1 MYVYV
6 YVILY
11 VYVYVYKFSNPL
23 PGLSSLYHAL
33 SWLYPLPIPTS
44 DTAWGDKL
52 LREFEFLVIP
62 RPGYD
67 VPRTKADP
75 TGLKAF
81 GPRLQWMKM
90 PEEQRK
96 PLGEVGKPMVNHDKG
111 LSMVLSWEIMVLSWY
126 HHGIIMVLSWYDHEK
141 STCSSTIIYI
151 YIHIWS
157 HHGFDQWFYSYEQ
170 ITIVICYHCVYY
182 IYIEREAC
190 GPFNHHFNPFY
201 S

>member
-1 MYVYV
+1 VYVYV

-11 VYVYVYKFSNPL
+11 VYVYVYKISNPL

-151 YIHIWS
+151 YTYMITPWIWPM
-157 HHGFDQWFYSYEQ
+157 
-170 ITIVICYHCVYY
+170 VL
-182 IYIEREAC
+182 
-190 GPFNHHFNPFY
+190 
-201 S
+201 

>member
-1 MYVYV
+1 MYMYV
-6 YVILY
+6 Y
-11 VYVYVYKFSNPL
+11 VYVYVYKSSNPL

-44 DTAWGDKL
+44 DTVWGDKL

-96 PLGEVGKPMVNHDKG
+96 PLGEVERPMVFT
-111 LSMVLSWEIMVLSWY
+111 MIQVYQWYIMRNR
-126 HHGIIMVLSWYDHEK
+126 GIIMVLSWYYHGIIMV
-141 STCSSTIIYI
+141 SSWYYHGIII
-151 YIHIWS
+151 VWSWEINMFINDNTWS
-157 HHGFDQWFYSYEQ
+157 HH
-170 ITIVICYHCVYY
+170 ITPWIWPMVL
-182 IYIEREAC
+182 
-190 GPFNHHFNPFY
+190 
-201 S
+201 